1 MSLLPLLVDCC
12 QLSVFV
18 AVAVAA
24 AAAVVVVVAPA
35 AVTVAVVVAAITDAA
50 AGNAVGGAGG
60 GGAELM
66 WNESNTL
73 SKLCAVLHRASAP
86 ARSNSLKRV
95 WWRCL
100 KKY

>member
-1 MSLLPLLVDCC
+1 MSLLPLLVDWCL
-12 QLSVFV
+12 LSVFI

-24 AAAVVVVVAPA
+24 AAAVVVVGGPA
-35 AVTVAVVVAAITDAA
+35 AVTVAVVVAARRRCRQCR
-50 AGNAVGGAGG
+50 GGAGG
-60 GGAELM
+60 GGAELL

-73 SKLCAVLHRASAP
+73 SKLCAALYRASAP